1 MEEWRNQL
9 LHIYLHTRVPASVE
23 LNPEPDEKIQ
33 LHFQADYM
41 QMECTHLATQVAR
54 QWAVIKVCPSQS
66 PSGSGLPTQFAQSV
80 SHQKTCHVTQQSKA
94 LDVTLI
100 SRIGKRLKLCNLG
113 DLNFNLVCVLLSRPP
128 HWLFHLRHSMW
139 FRLNIYFDL
148 ITQKN
153 IHPNRRD
160 NRSIING
167 EMNSLLYI

>member
-9 LHIYLHTRVPASVE
+9 LHIYLHTRVPAPIE
-23 LNPEPDEKIQ
+23 LKPEPDEKIQ
-33 LHFQADYM
+33 YTFNPITCKWNVLIWLLKWPGSEQWSKSARVRVQAAVDYR
-41 QMECTHLATQVAR
+41 HN
-54 QWAVIKVCPSQS
+54 
-66 PSGSGLPTQFAQSV
+66 LPNQSV
-80 SHQKTCHVTQQSKA
+80 TKRHVTQQSKA